1 MVMPV
6 GNMNNSNGSGS
17 SAFGPP
23 GIPPTWSP
31 GSKDGVG
38 TAYSQASKIW
48 FTLSMGI
55 LTEIYYPTIDRPQI
69 RDAQFLVSDG
79 KTFFHEEKRDLD
91 SHIEVIE
98 PEALGYRV
106 TSSDPKGRYQI
117 MKEVISDPYQACVL
131 INTKFEV
138 SKEWQGK
145 LQLYFLLA
153 PHLEIGGWDNSAKK
167 MEVAGRQILLCSK
180 NSTFMALGCD
190 CGFSRSSCGFVGQS
204 DGWQDL
210 HNNFRMD
217 WEFDSAEHGN
227 IAVMGEIDLSNG
239 NEFTV
244 GIAFGESVHAPTAIL
259 TQVLALP
266 FIRYRKRFV
275 EQWQR
280 VRQKLEPLASFSSDD
295 GHLYSTSSN
304 LLLAHE
310 DKTFSGAFIASAS
323 IPWGDVMGDD
333 DLGGYHL
340 VWTRDMVNS
349 ATGLLACGHK
359 RTSLRALIYLACS
372 QKPDGSFPQNFWID
386 GRPYWKGM
394 QLDEVAFPI
403 VLAWRLWQADALEG
417 FDPYSMVKSATS
429 YLIQS
434 GPKTHQERWEECSG
448 YSPSTLAAC
457 IAALVCSAD
466 FARRKKEEHTARFI
480 EDHADF
486 LESHIERWTV
496 TTQGT
501 LLSEVNRHYIRILPI
516 SLDDNS
522 PEEDPNSGTLAIANR
537 RHDELNK
544 FPAKDVVDAG
554 FLELVRYGIRKAG
567 SALMEDSLKVVD
579 SVLKVDTPYGPC
591 WRRYNHDGYGPQTDG
606 KPYQGNGEGRA
617 WPLLT
622 GERAHYELAA
632 GRDVRPLVTA
642 MEKFAICAGRGGM
655 LPEQVWDQPDIPSA
669 FMFFGKPCGSAMPLV
684 WAHAEY
690 IKLLRSIRDKKVF
703 DQLPLVAE
711 RYHNNRGRKDLE
723 VWKSN
728 RQVQTIAAGKTL
740 RIQSSCQFVVRWSI
754 DGGQTTQEST
764 AVASGLG
771 IGFVDIETR
780 ADQTAPVRFSFVWS
794 DPGQHDSSIH
804 EIGISAE
811 KATSIGA

>member
-1 MVMPV
+1 MD
-6 GNMNNSNGSGS
+6 NSNGGS
-17 SAFGPP
+17 PTSAFGHP

-55 LTEIYYPTIDRPQI
+55 LTEIYYPTIDHPQI
-69 RDAQFLVSDG
+69 RDAQFLISDG

-91 SHIEVIE
+91 SHIELIE
-98 PEALGYRV
+98 PEVLGYRV

-117 MKEVISDPYQACVL
+117 IKEVISDPYQACVL
-131 INTKFEV
+131 VHTKFAV

-153 PHLEIGGWDNSAKK
+153 PHLEIGGWDNSAMK
-167 MEVAGRQILLCSK
+167 MEVAGRQILLCWK
-180 NSTFMALGCD
+180 KSTYMALGCD

-210 HNNFRMD
+210 HRNFKMD
-217 WEFDSAEHGN
+217 WEFDRAENGN
-227 IAVMGEIDLSNG
+227 IAVMGEIDLRRG

-244 GIAFGESVHAPTAIL
+244 GIAFGESLHAPTTIL
-259 TQVLALP
+259 TQALALP
-266 FIRYRKRFV
+266 FSRYRTRFV

-280 VRQKLEPLASFSSDD
+280 VGKKLENLASFSGDE

-323 IPWGDVMGDD
+323 IPWGDVMGDE

-349 ATGLLACGHK
+349 ATGLLACGHE

-372 QKPDGSFPQNFWID
+372 QQSDGSFPQNFWID
-386 GRPYWKGM
+386 GTPYWKGM

-403 VLAWRLWQADALEG
+403 VLAWRLWQAGALED
-417 FDPYSMVKSATS
+417 FDPYSMVKSATG
-429 YLIQS
+429 YLLRN
-434 GPKTHQERWEECSG
+434 GPKTPQERWEECSG

-457 IAALVCSAD
+457 IAALICSAD
-466 FARRKKEEHTARFI
+466 FARRQGEEHTAKFI
-480 EDHADF
+480 EDYADF
-486 LESHIERWTV
+486 LESHIERWTM

-501 LLSEVNRHYIRILPI
+501 LLPEVKRHYIRILPI
-516 SLDDNS
+516 SLDEDS
-522 PEEDPNSGTLAIANR
+522 PAEDPNSGILAIANR
-537 RHDELNK
+537 RTDEPNQ

-567 SALMEDSLKVVD
+567 GALMEDSLKVVD

-591 WRRYNHDGYGPQTDG
+591 WRRYNHDGYGPQPDG
-606 KPYQGNGEGRA
+606 KPYQGHGEGRA

-632 GRDVRPLVTA
+632 GRDVGPLVTA

-655 LPEQVWDQPDIPSA
+655 LPEQIWDQPDIPSM
-669 FMFFGKPCGSAMPLV
+669 FMFFGRPCGSAMPLV

-690 IKLLRSIRDKKVF
+690 IRLLRSIRDKKVF
-703 DQLPLVAE
+703 DQIPLVAE
-711 RYHNNRGRKDLE
+711 RYLNNRGRKDLE
-723 VWKSN
+723 VWKSH
-728 RQVQTIAAGKTL
+728 RRVRTIAAGKTL
-740 RIQSSCQFVVRWSI
+740 RIQSPGQFLLRWSS
-754 DGGQTTQEST
+754 DGGQPKEEST

-780 ADQTAPVRFSFVWS
+780 ADQTAPVRFNFAWS
-794 DPGQHDSSIH
+794 DSGQADSSTY
-804 EIGISAE
+804 EIRINME
-811 KATSIGA
+811 KATSTGA